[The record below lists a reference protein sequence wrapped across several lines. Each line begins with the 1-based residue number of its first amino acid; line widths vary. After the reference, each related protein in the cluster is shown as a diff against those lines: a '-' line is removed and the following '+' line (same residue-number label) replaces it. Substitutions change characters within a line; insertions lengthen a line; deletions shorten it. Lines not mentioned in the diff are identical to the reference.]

1 MQMPDTKWIDCYLF
15 EKVGTEKDFKEEWQW
30 ERYMVGGRLYAAMCC
45 PSGKHAA
52 EYANHPL
59 LTLKCDPIESGFL
72 REKYPDILTGFYMD
86 KRNWI
91 SIRLDGAVSK
101 EIQQHLCDVSYELV
115 FSKLTKK
122 MQREI
127 MDKI

>member
-1 MQMPDTKWIDCYLF
+1 MQMPDTKWIDRYLV
-15 EKVGTEKDFKEEWQW
+15 EKTGTEKDFKKEWQW
-30 ERYMVGGRLYAAMCC
+30 ERYMVGGKMYAATCC
-45 PSGKHAA
+45 PSEVYAA

-72 REKYPDILTGFYMD
+72 REKYSDILPGFYTD

-91 SIRLDGAVSK
+91 SIKLDGAVSK
-101 EIQQHLCDVSYELV
+101 EIIEHLCDASYELV

-127 MDKI
+127 KGEI

>member
-1 MQMPDTKWIDCYLF
+1 MQLPDTKWIDSYLF
-15 EKVGTEKDFKEEWQW
+15 EKTGTEKDFKEEWQW
-30 ERYMVGGRLYAAMCC
+30 ERYMVGGRMYAAMCC
-45 PSGKHAA
+45 PGEKHAA

-59 LTLKCDPIESGFL
+59 LTLKWDPIESGFL
-72 REKYPDILTGFYMD
+72 REEYSDILPGFYMD

-91 SIRLDGAVSK
+91 SIKLDGVVSR
-101 EIQQHLCDVSYELV
+101 EILQHLCDVSYELV

-127 MDKI
+127 KDKI